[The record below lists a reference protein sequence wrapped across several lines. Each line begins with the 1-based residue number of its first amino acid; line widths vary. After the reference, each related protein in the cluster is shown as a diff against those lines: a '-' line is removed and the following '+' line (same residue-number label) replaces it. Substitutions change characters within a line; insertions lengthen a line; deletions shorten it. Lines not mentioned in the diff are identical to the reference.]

1 MSSIKEITTMCK
13 AGHIEEAYEQALK
26 EHEASPNVWT
36 QRALAWVLYYKIKA
50 AVEANQGHSLLMN
63 LYELASLD
71 ELSSSDDNMI
81 YENVLFKIGSHVW
94 KNLLPEH
101 PDTPS
106 KLSELFEVLTTY
118 ENDFECSKGYSFLL
132 KGFIRHDTWTGIA
145 DFIDWW
151 NLDKLTTEDYI
162 PYQMENGR
170 TVMSL
175 AEQAFITQA
184 KALLRLNNRERI
196 EAFLPQL
203 EELTERYPAM
213 SYPGYFY
220 GKLLLSLGEM
230 NAEALQA
237 LIPFARRKA
246 SEFWVWQL
254 LSEAFAN
261 EEDKQ
266 LACLLRAVHC
276 RTQESFLG
284 KVRTKLAALYI
295 QNQWF
300 DLAKFQIEKVI
311 QEYQAQGWHIP
322 KDVANWSRNPWMET
336 AKACNKAPLDYKSIT
351 DSILC
356 EGADEALA
364 VVSNVDPN
372 SNRVTLIYG
381 YKKRI
386 TQKLPLKVGIG
397 VVLKIS
403 YITEADGKVRILNT
417 EPAPFQKG
425 LDYAQVVEGTIIKRD
440 HHEFAFLEST
450 EKQSFISPQLVQ
462 KFRLQDKEH
471 IKALIVYSYNKKKDT
486 WSWTCLSIR
495 PKG

>member
-1 MSSIKEITTMCK
+1 MSSIKDITTMCK
-13 AGHIEEAYEQALK
+13 AGHIDEAYEQASQDL
-26 EHEASPNVWT
+26 EQSSNVWT
-36 QRALAWVLYYKIKA
+36 QRAVGWVLYYKIKA
-50 AVEANQGHSLLMN
+50 AVENNDEEDLLSN

-94 KNLLPEH
+94 KNLLPES

-106 KLSELFEVLTTY
+106 KLSELFEALTTY

-151 NLDKLTTEDYI
+151 NLDKLTTEDYF
-162 PYQMENGR
+162 PYQLENGR

-203 EELTERYPAM
+203 EDLTERYPAM
-213 SYPGYFY
+213 NYPGYFY
-220 GKLLLSLGEM
+220 GKLLLSLGGM

-261 EEDKQ
+261 DEDKQ

-295 QNQWF
+295 QNQRF

-322 KDVANWSRNPWMET
+322 QDVVNWKRNPSIE
-336 AKACNKAPLDYKSIT
+336 KANASNEVPLDYKSIT

-356 EGADEALA
+356 EGANEALA

-397 VVLKIS
+397 AVLKIS

-417 EPAPFQKG
+417 ESAPFQKG
-425 LDYAQVVEGTIIKRD
+425 LDYAQVVEGTISKRD

-495 PKG
+495 PKE